1 MRRLASRLKLLLSN
15 QSYKQM
21 ESREDKGSA
30 KVWIRDH
37 DVYRDFSVK
46 PDINDSLDSLR
57 PFGLLSIPSCSTA
70 LSFACYIHPY
80 HFSSWPF
87 SRQAARK
94 NWATEK
100 LPLRVLRNTRG
111 DSHINFTTKVMVALI
126 GSVIWEP
133 SWGRCGRRLLALF
146 SQIFFSLE
154 TDALNNYNS
163 KGMCSIA
170 L

>member
-1 MRRLASRLKLLLSN
+1 MRRLASRMKLLLSN

-94 NWATEK
+94 NLATEK
-100 LPLRVLRNTRG
+100 LPLRVERIAQHKRGFAHKFHHKSNGSADWLSYLRTQLR
-111 DSHINFTTKVMVALI
+111 ALWAKTL
-126 GSVIWEP
+126 SAV
-133 SWGRCGRRLLALF
+133 F
-146 SQIFFSLE
+146 SNIFF
-154 TDALNNYNS
+154 AWNRRF
-163 KGMCSIA
+163 K
-170 L
+170 